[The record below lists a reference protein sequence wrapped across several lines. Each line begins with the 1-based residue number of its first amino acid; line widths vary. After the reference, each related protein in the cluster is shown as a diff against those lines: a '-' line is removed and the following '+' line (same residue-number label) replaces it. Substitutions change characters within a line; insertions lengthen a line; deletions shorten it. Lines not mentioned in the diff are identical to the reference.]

1 MPSPSTS
8 HGYAATR
15 ESGIREKL
23 AAGVKLLR
31 HPGRRRCVAA
41 SALPPIATTA
51 NDPSQAIP
59 TQGRGLLEP
68 IQEVVESDESVVI
81 LWLALDSRGGSA
93 RCGSLNIALL
103 RTAAVFV
110 IRVI

>member
-1 MPSPSTS
+1 MRVHSPTS
-8 HGYAATR
+8 R
-15 ESGIREKL
+15 SGSRIYL
-23 AAGVKLLR
+23 SIWDLFWA
-31 HPGRRRCVAA
+31 
-41 SALPPIATTA
+41 
-51 NDPSQAIP
+51 
-59 TQGRGLLEP
+59 LEP

-81 LWLALDSRGGSA
+81 LWLALDSREGDSA

>member
-1 MPSPSTS
+1 MPS
-8 HGYAATR
+8 
-15 ESGIREKL
+15 
-23 AAGVKLLR
+23 
-31 HPGRRRCVAA
+31 
-41 SALPPIATTA
+41 
-51 NDPSQAIP
+51 
-59 TQGRGLLEP
+59 RGLHEIEFFSDLVSNAIAIIGQVKEIARHGLEP

-81 LWLALDSRGGSA
+81 LCWRLIREGGSA

>member
-1 MPSPSTS
+1 M
-8 HGYAATR
+8 
-15 ESGIREKL
+15 
-23 AAGVKLLR
+23 KLLSWKYGN
-31 HPGRRRCVAA
+31 P
-41 SALPPIATTA
+41 
-51 NDPSQAIP
+51 
-59 TQGRGLLEP
+59 LEP

>member
-1 MPSPSTS
+1 MEPYILFVHLSVLTPKQPAKELTWTAEFTS
-8 HGYAATR
+8 EQSCEAAA
-15 ESGIREKL
+15 K
-23 AAGVKLLR
+23 A
-31 HPGRRRCVAA
+31 
-41 SALPPIATTA
+41 
-51 NDPSQAIP
+51 
-59 TQGRGLLEP
+59 LEP

-81 LWLALDSRGGSA
+81 LWLALDSREGESA

>member
-1 MPSPSTS
+1 MRVHSPTS
-8 HGYAATR
+8 R
-15 ESGIREKL
+15 SGSRIYL
-23 AAGVKLLR
+23 SIWDLFWA
-31 HPGRRRCVAA
+31 
-41 SALPPIATTA
+41 
-51 NDPSQAIP
+51 
-59 TQGRGLLEP
+59 LEP

-81 LWLALDSRGGSA
+81 LCWRLIRGGSA

>member
-1 MPSPSTS
+1 M
-8 HGYAATR
+8 
-15 ESGIREKL
+15 SGNT
-23 AAGVKLLR
+23 AGALTPPLLPTF
-31 HPGRRRCVAA
+31 PGLFGDEV
-41 SALPPIATTA
+41 
-51 NDPSQAIP
+51 
-59 TQGRGLLEP
+59 LEP

-81 LWLALDSRGGSA
+81 LCWRLIRERGSA